1 MINYLPCDKP
11 SSDAKRDKIYGAD
24 STDRARENAQ
34 HDQEHTA
41 SRDYDKQRNGG
52 KS

>member
-1 MINYLPCDKP
+1 MIIYLPRDPLSPDANTDK
-11 SSDAKRDKIYGAD
+11 SDGMGL
-24 STDRARENAQ
+24 TDRVRDNAQ

-41 SRDYDKQRNGG
+41 SHDYDKQRNGG